1 MCLAKFAVK
10 YIRSS
15 TGKYDA
21 MRIAKQTPPAGVSVR
36 EFCYLNDG
44 DPMHRLNVYRPE
56 GAEGVLPLIINVH
69 GGAWVYGDKD
79 LNKYYC
85 MYLASQ
91 GFCVAGMSYRLMDD
105 VTLKEQ
111 AADVVAAISFV
122 CGMSEELGADTDNVM
137 LSGDSAGGHLSSLAL
152 ALMRDPALAE
162 VYGVEAPKCNVR
174 CLVMSHPV
182 GEVHSV
188 MLGKDLKPSP
198 FGSGIQRVF
207 DKILFGRHP
216 KRNPVFGHSAFSEYS
231 AGVIFPPVM
240 IVGCERDVYARHS
253 MQLAGAFRN
262 MVREGRCERFL
273 FDFVKAQD
281 ETRKLRHVYNIV
293 HYEWE
298 ESKRVNDLSLAFFRE
313 SMGTEK
319 R

>member
-1 MCLAKFAVK
+1 MLLSKLTAEI
-10 YIRSS
+10 IRRN
-15 TGKYDA
+15 TKKYDD
-21 MRIAKQTPPAGVSVR
+21 MRIAGQTPPAGVSV
-36 EFCYLNDG
+36 EVYDYLPDG
-44 DPMHRLNVYRPE
+44 DPMHRLNVYRPKE
-56 GAEGVLPLIINVH
+56 VGGKLPVIVNIH

-85 MYLASQ
+85 MYLASK
-91 GFCVAGMSYRLMDD
+91 GFLVMGMSYRLMTA

-111 AADVVAAISFV
+111 VQDVFASMCFLADNA
-122 CGMSEELGADTDNVM
+122 ERLGADAENVM
-137 LSGDSAGGHLSSLAL
+137 LSGDSAGGHLASLAACMMRSPEL
-152 ALMRDPALAE
+152 AA
-162 VYGVEAPKCNVR
+162 VYGVKVPALSVK

-231 AGVIFPPVM
+231 TGVSFPPVM